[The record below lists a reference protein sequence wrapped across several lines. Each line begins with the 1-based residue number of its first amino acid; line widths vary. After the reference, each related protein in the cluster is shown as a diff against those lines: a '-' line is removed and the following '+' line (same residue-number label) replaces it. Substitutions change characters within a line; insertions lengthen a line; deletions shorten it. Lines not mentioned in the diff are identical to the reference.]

1 MNDFLKTPAFIASEQ
16 RLFGAVL
23 EKTLF
28 TDSFDEL
35 RLLPHIV
42 SSGWKEQTSFSDYT
56 IIIKTGQVYQVTF
69 SVLSEN

>member
-56 IIIKTGQVYQVTF
+56 IIIKTG
-69 SVLSEN
+69 